1 MSFLNIPFSL
11 LEKRWFSDEMAVRA
25 WVFLASRSLYPKLIT
40 IKNKN
45 FDLKAGE
52 SICTRSYL
60 SKSLKINDSSA
71 KGVTDKLKRSK
82 SLFQEIESLGKGF
95 RNKISRIK
103 VDGIP
108 NPEEAYLPVPMG
120 SDISIF
126 YKNKCLAQLYIYLM
140 LSAAKFDNITI
151 AGGKILEVKRGELVV
166 SYKEIQEKL
175 KISEYYLK
183 KTIHLL
189 EGLGLLEKSRCGNDG
204 LFVKMTNYPAA
215 PARKEKV
222 SATEKVTESDVVKT
236 ELKSEPAAVQQTV
249 KPTVGATHKE
259 QQPVQQ
265 VIHVVENSIHKGLP
279 SDEWEGWI
287 QNSAT
292 EAIVWYS
299 KRRRW
304 KDIDRINLIIQEVGE
319 TGLDMCYL
327 IDWLKR
333 LWNESGNN
341 VKDERGKPVFVDS
354 TFIIKGYAFYLK
366 GLQQKSQVQPSS
378 NYSSSNQQSQQPVVN
393 LGSEQEIKDAQAIFL
408 KMAECIGQVGEKEKK
423 YVQDWMSVRKCCV
436 SGVDVETMSLYIDL
450 FEEIK
455 EKWVEDKEFLFP
467 WFKKF
472 YGDDIKIY
480 FNIIKHSA

>member
-1 MSFLNIPFSL
+1 MSFINISFSL

-25 WVFLASRSLYPKLIT
+25 WVFLASRGFYSKSVT
-40 IKNKN
+40 IKNKT

-71 KGVTDKLKRSK
+71 KGVTDKLKRSR
-82 SLFQEIESLGKGF
+82 SIFQEIESLGKGF

-108 NPEEAYLPVPMG
+108 TPDETYLPVPM

-126 YKNKCLAQLYIYLM
+126 YKNKYIAQLYIYLM
-140 LSAAKFDNITI
+140 LAAKKFDNITI

-166 SYKEIQEKL
+166 SYKDLREKL

-183 KTIHLL
+183 KTMLLL

-204 LFVKMTNYPAA
+204 LFIKLKNYPPA
-215 PARKEKV
+215 PAKKEKIFD
-222 SATEKVTESDVVKT
+222 TEKVTENVVTKT
-236 ELKSEPAAVQQTV
+236 EVKPESVVVQQTV
-249 KPTVGATHKE
+249 QPIAAAVNEK
-259 QQPVQQ
+259 QPVQQ
-265 VIHVVENSIHKGLP
+265 VIQKTVVENPTYGLP
-279 SDEWEGWI
+279 SAKWEGWV

-292 EAIVWYS
+292 EAVIWYS
-299 KRRRW
+299 KKRSWRN
-304 KDIDRINLIIQEVGE
+304 IERINSVIQEVGE
-319 TGLDMCYL
+319 SGLDMSYL
-327 IDWLKR
+327 SNWFER
-333 LWNESGNN
+333 LWKEYGNN
-341 VKDERGKPVFVDS
+341 VTDERGKSVIVDA
-354 TFIIKGYAFYLK
+354 TFILKGYAFYLK
-366 GLQQKSQVQPSS
+366 ELQQKSQPSS
-378 NYSSSNQQSQQPVVN
+378 NSASESTQQSAVN
-393 LGSEQEIKDAQAIFL
+393 FGSEQEIKNAQAIFE
-408 KMAECIGQVGEKEKK
+408 KMTAHIKSRGEKGVE
-423 YVQDWMSVRKCCV
+423 YVKNWMSNRQCCV
-436 SGVDVETMSLYIDL
+436 SGFDVETMSLYIDL